1 MQHPHS
7 RHLGK
12 PGPWQET
19 DMKSK
24 YTAAPVDLVSRTDSS
39 DSPTF
44 EARTYAKVAW
54 RLIPFLMLCYLGAY
68 LDRVN
73 VGFAK
78 LQMLSDL
85 RFSETIYG
93 IGAGIFFLGY
103 FLFEVPSNLI
113 LHRVGARRWL
123 ARIMLTWAVISASFV
138 FVKSPTAFYVLRFL
152 LGVAEAG
159 FAPGVILY
167 LTYWFPSARRAKALS
182 LFFMAIPLA
191 GIVGGP
197 LSGWIMHSLQ
207 GTYELAG
214 WKWLFMLE
222 AVPSLLLG
230 FAILFYLD
238 DGIDKAKWL
247 TDSEKALLARNVAG
261 DNAHKMAHLSIK
273 EFIADRRLWLMASIY
288 FCVVLGQYGLTFWLP
303 TIIRKSGVADP
314 LWIGVFTAIPYLCA
328 IVALPLIG
336 ISADRRRE
344 RRFHLAIPMLIA
356 AAGFATLPMLGSVG
370 ASIVCLSIASAG
382 ILASSSQFWSLPTAL
397 LGGMSAAAGIAAVN
411 CFANLAGFFSPAIV
425 GWLNDLTGKSTAGLI
440 FISTAVTL
448 GALLVFLVPAKSVNR

>member
-1 MQHPHS
+1 
-7 RHLGK
+7 
-12 PGPWQET
+12 
-19 DMKSK
+19 MKAK
-24 YTAAPVDLVSRTDSS
+24 YTASPVTGDVLPRNDSQ
-39 DSPTF
+39 TF
-44 EARTYAKVAW
+44 EAKTYAKVGR

-85 RFSETIYG
+85 RFSETVYG
-93 IGAGIFFLGY
+93 MGAGIFFLGY
-103 FLFEVPSNLI
+103 FLFEVPSNVI

-138 FVKSPTAFYVLRFL
+138 FVKSPTAFYALRFL

-167 LTYWFPSARRAKALS
+167 LTYWFPSERRAKALS

-191 GIVGGP
+191 GMIGGP

-207 GTYELAG
+207 GTMSMAG
-214 WKWLFMLE
+214 WKWLFLLE
-222 AVPSLLLG
+222 ALPSLVLG
-230 FAILFYLD
+230 FAILLYLD
-238 DGIDKAKWL
+238 DGIKQAKWL
-247 TDSEKALLARNVAG
+247 NDSEKALLTRKVAA
-261 DNAHKMAHLSIK
+261 DAEHKTAHVSIRA
-273 EFIADRRLWLMASIY
+273 FIGDRRLWLMASIY

-303 TIIRKSGVADP
+303 TIIRKAGVADP
-314 LWIGVFTAIPYLCA
+314 LWVGAFTAIPYLCA
-328 IVALPLIG
+328 IIALPLVG
-336 ISADRRRE
+336 MSADRRRE
-344 RRFHLAIPMLIA
+344 RRFHLAIPMLVA

-370 ASIVCLSIASAG
+370 ASIVCLSIAAAG

-440 FISTAVTL
+440 FISVAVTL
-448 GALLVFLVPAKSVNR
+448 GAALVFLVPAKSVNR

>member
-1 MQHPHS
+1 
-7 RHLGK
+7 
-12 PGPWQET
+12 
-19 DMKSK
+19 MKSK
-24 YTAAPVDLVSRTDSS
+24 LAASAATAEFASS
-39 DSPTF
+39 EDAGSF
-44 EARTYAKVAW
+44 EAKTYAKVGR

-78 LQMLSDL
+78 LQMLNDL

-103 FLFEVPSNLI
+103 FLFEVPSNVI
-113 LHRVGARRWL
+113 LHKVGARNWL

-138 FVKSPTAFYVLRFL
+138 FVKSPTTFYILRFL

-167 LTYWFPSARRAKALS
+167 LTYWFPAARRAKALS

-197 LSGWIMHSLQ
+197 LSGYIMHAFQ
-207 GTYELAG
+207 GMHGLAG

-222 AVPSLLLG
+222 ALPSLFLG
-230 FAILFYLD
+230 VAILFYLD
-238 DGIDKAKWL
+238 NGIAGAKWL
-247 TDSEKALLARNVAG
+247 TDKEKALLKRNVEK
-261 DNAHKMAHLSIK
+261 DNAQTVKHVSIGA
-273 EFIADRRLWLMASIY
+273 FIRDRRLWLMAAIY

-303 TIIRKSGVADP
+303 TIVRRTGVADP
-314 LWIGVFTAIPYLCA
+314 LWVGILTAIPYLCA
-328 IVALPLIG
+328 IIALPLIG
-336 ISADRRRE
+336 ASADKRRE
-344 RRFHLAIPMLIA
+344 RRLHLAIPMLVS

-370 ASIVCLSIASAG
+370 ASIVCVSIAAAG
-382 ILASSSQFWSLPTAL
+382 ILASSSQFWSLPTAV

-425 GWLNDLTGKSTAGLI
+425 GWLNDFTGKSTAGLI
-440 FISTAVTL
+440 FISIAIVL
-448 GALLVFLVPAKSVNR
+448 GAVLVFFVPAKTVNR

>member
-1 MQHPHS
+1 
-7 RHLGK
+7 
-12 PGPWQET
+12 
-19 DMKSK
+19 MKAK
-24 YTAAPVDLVSRTDSS
+24 YTASPVTGDVLPRNDSQ
-39 DSPTF
+39 TF
-44 EARTYAKVAW
+44 EAKTYAKVGR

-85 RFSETIYG
+85 RFSETVYG
-93 IGAGIFFLGY
+93 MGAGIFFLGY
-103 FLFEVPSNLI
+103 FLFEVPSNVI

-159 FAPGVILY
+159 FAPGMILY
-167 LTYWFPSARRAKALS
+167 LTYWFPSERRAKALS

-191 GIVGGP
+191 GMVGGP

-207 GTYELAG
+207 GAMSMAG
-214 WKWLFMLE
+214 WKWLFLLE
-222 AVPSLLLG
+222 ALPSLVLG
-230 FAILFYLD
+230 FAILLYLD
-238 DGIDKAKWL
+238 DGIKQAKWL
-247 TDSEKALLARNVAG
+247 TDSEKALLARNVAA
-261 DNAHKMAHLSIK
+261 DAEHKTAHVSIRA
-273 EFIADRRLWLMASIY
+273 FIGDRRLWLMASIY

-303 TIIRKSGVADP
+303 TIIRKAGVADP
-314 LWIGVFTAIPYLCA
+314 LWVGAFTAIPYLCA
-328 IVALPLIG
+328 IIALPLIG
-336 ISADRRRE
+336 MSADRRRE
-344 RRFHLAIPMLIA
+344 RRFHLAIPMLVA

-370 ASIVCLSIASAG
+370 ASIVRLSIAAAG

-440 FISTAVTL
+440 FISVAVTL
-448 GALLVFLVPAKSVNR
+448 GAALVFLVPARSVNR

>member
-1 MQHPHS
+1 M
-7 RHLGK
+7 K
-12 PGPWQET
+12 PRF
-19 DMKSK
+19 
-24 YTAAPVDLVSRTDSS
+24 TAPPLAADISS
-39 DSPTF
+39 SADTATF
-44 EARTYAKVAW
+44 EAKTYAKVGR

-78 LQMLSDL
+78 LQMLNDL

-103 FLFEVPSNLI
+103 FLFEVPSNVI
-113 LHRVGARRWL
+113 LHKVGARNWL

-138 FVKSPTAFYVLRFL
+138 FVKSPTMFYILRFL

-167 LTYWFPSARRAKALS
+167 LTYWFPAARRAKALS

-191 GIVGGP
+191 GIIGGP
-197 LSGWIMHSLQ
+197 LSGYIMHALQ
-207 GTYELAG
+207 GAHGLAG
-214 WKWLFMLE
+214 WKWLFILE
-222 AVPSLLLG
+222 ALPSLVLG
-230 FAILFYLD
+230 VVILFYLD
-238 DGIDKAKWL
+238 NGIASAKWL
-247 TDSEKALLARNVAG
+247 TDAEKTLLARNVET
-261 DNAHKMAHLSIK
+261 DNAQKLEHVSIRS
-273 EFIADRRLWLMASIY
+273 FIGDRRLWLMAAIY

-303 TIIRKSGVADP
+303 TIVRRAGVADP
-314 LWIGVFTAIPYLCA
+314 LWVGIFTAIPYLCA
-328 IVALPLIG
+328 IIALPLIG
-336 ISADRRRE
+336 ASADKHRE
-344 RRFHLAIPMLIA
+344 RRLHLAIPMLVS

-370 ASIVCLSIASAG
+370 ASIVCVSVAAAG
-382 ILASSSQFWSLPTAL
+382 ILASSSQFWSLPTAV

-440 FISTAVTL
+440 FISAAVVV
-448 GALLVFLVPAKSVNR
+448 GAALVFLVPAKTVNR

>member
-1 MQHPHS
+1 
-7 RHLGK
+7 
-12 PGPWQET
+12 
-19 DMKSK
+19 MKAK
-24 YTAAPVDLVSRTDSS
+24 YTATVAGNVMPRS
-39 DSPTF
+39 DTSTF
-44 EARTYAKVAW
+44 EARTYAKVGR

-78 LQMLSDL
+78 LQMLNDL
-85 RFSETIYG
+85 RFSETVYG
-93 IGAGIFFLGY
+93 MGAGIFFLGY
-103 FLFEVPSNLI
+103 FLFEVPSNVI

-138 FVKSPTAFYVLRFL
+138 FVRSPTAFYVLRFL

-167 LTYWFPSARRAKALS
+167 LTYWFPAERRAKALS

-191 GIVGGP
+191 GIIGGP
-197 LSGWIMHSLQ
+197 LSGAIMHSLH
-207 GTYELAG
+207 GVWSMSG
-214 WKWLFMLE
+214 WKWLFLLE
-222 AVPSLLLG
+222 ALPSLVLG
-230 FAILFYLD
+230 IAILLYLD
-238 DGIDKAKWL
+238 DGIAKAKWL
-247 TDSEKALLARNVAG
+247 SDAEKTLLARNVAN
-261 DNAHKMAHLSIK
+261 DAKQTVAHVSIRD
-273 EFIADRRLWLMASIY
+273 FIRDRRLWLMAAIY

-303 TIIRKSGVADP
+303 TIIRKAGVADP
-314 LWIGVFTAIPYLCA
+314 LWVGLFTAIPYLCA

-336 ISADRRRE
+336 ISADRHRE
-344 RRFHLAIPMLIA
+344 RRFHLAIPMLVA
-356 AAGFATLPMLGSVG
+356 AAGFATLPLLGGVG
-370 ASIVCLSIASAG
+370 ASIVCLSVASAG

-440 FISTAVTL
+440 FISVAVTL
-448 GALLVFLVPAKSVNR
+448 GALLVFKVPARSVNR

>member
-1 MQHPHS
+1 
-7 RHLGK
+7 
-12 PGPWQET
+12 
-19 DMKSK
+19 MKTK
-24 YTAAPVDLVSRTDSS
+24 YTASPVMGEISPRADSTS
-39 DSPTF
+39 F
-44 EARTYAKVAW
+44 EAKTYAKVGR

-78 LQMLSDL
+78 LQMLNDL
-85 RFSETIYG
+85 RFSETVYG
-93 IGAGIFFLGY
+93 VGAGIFFLGY
-103 FLFEVPSNLI
+103 FLFEVPSNI
-113 LHRVGARRWL
+113 VLHRVGARRWL
-123 ARIMLTWAVISASFV
+123 ARIMLTWAAISACFV

-191 GIVGGP
+191 GIIGGP
-197 LSGWIMHSLQ
+197 LSGAIMHSLQ
-207 GTYELAG
+207 GVMAMAG
-214 WKWLFMLE
+214 WKWLFLLE

-230 FAILFYLD
+230 IAILVYLD
-238 DGIDKAKWL
+238 DGIAKAKWL
-247 TDSEKALLARNVAG
+247 TNTEKALLARNVAG
-261 DNAHKMAHLSIK
+261 DDAHKTAHVSVK
-273 EFIADRRLWLMASIY
+273 AFIGDRRLWLMASIY

-303 TIIRKSGVADP
+303 TLIGKAGVGDP
-314 LWIGVFTAIPYLCA
+314 LWVGVFTAIPYLCA

-336 ISADRRRE
+336 MSADRRRE
-344 RRFHLAIPMLIA
+344 RRFHLAIPMLVA
-356 AAGFATLPMLGSVG
+356 AAGFATLPVLGSVT
-370 ASIVCLSIASAG
+370 ASIICLSIAAAG

-440 FISTAVTL
+440 FISVAVTL
-448 GALLVFLVPAKSVNR
+448 GAFLVFLVPAKSVNR

>member
-1 MQHPHS
+1 
-7 RHLGK
+7 
-12 PGPWQET
+12 
-19 DMKSK
+19 MKAK
-24 YTAAPVDLVSRTDSS
+24 YTTSPVTGDVLPRNDSQ
-39 DSPTF
+39 TF
-44 EARTYAKVAW
+44 EAKTYAKVGR

-85 RFSETIYG
+85 RFSETVYG
-93 IGAGIFFLGY
+93 MGAGIFFLGY
-103 FLFEVPSNLI
+103 FLFEVPSNVI

-138 FVKSPTAFYVLRFL
+138 FVKSPTAFYALRFF

-167 LTYWFPSARRAKALS
+167 LTYWFPSERRAKALS

-191 GIVGGP
+191 GMIGGP

-207 GTYELAG
+207 GAMSMAG
-214 WKWLFMLE
+214 WKWLFLLE
-222 AVPSLLLG
+222 ALPSLVLG
-230 FAILFYLD
+230 FAILLYLD
-238 DGIDKAKWL
+238 DGIKQAKWL
-247 TDSEKALLARNVAG
+247 NDSEKALLARNVAA
-261 DNAHKMAHLSIK
+261 DAEHKTAHVSIRA
-273 EFIADRRLWLMASIY
+273 FIGDRRLWLMASIY

-303 TIIRKSGVADP
+303 TIIRKAGVADP
-314 LWIGVFTAIPYLCA
+314 LWVGAFTAIPYLCA
-328 IVALPLIG
+328 IIALPLVG
-336 ISADRRRE
+336 MSADRRRE
-344 RRFHLAIPMLIA
+344 RRFHLAIPMLVA

-370 ASIVCLSIASAG
+370 ASIVCLSIAAAG

-440 FISTAVTL
+440 FISVAVTL
-448 GALLVFLVPAKSVNR
+448 GAALVFLVPARSVNR

>member
-1 MQHPHS
+1 MVGDVTS
-7 RHLGK
+7 FTGSASF
-12 PGPWQET
+12 E
-19 DMKSK
+19 SK
-24 YTAAPVDLVSRTDSS
+24 
-39 DSPTF
+39 
-44 EARTYAKVAW
+44 TYAKVAR

-78 LQMLSDL
+78 LQMLNDL

-93 IGAGIFFLGY
+93 LGAGIFFLGY
-103 FLFEVPSNLI
+103 FLFEVPSNLM
-113 LHRVGARRWL
+113 LHKVGARNWL
-123 ARIMLTWAVISASFV
+123 ARIMLTWAVISACFV
-138 FVKSPTAFYVLRFL
+138 FVKSPATFYVLRFL

-182 LFFMAIPLA
+182 IFFMAIPLA

-197 LSGWIMHSLQ
+197 LSGYIMHAFQ
-207 GTYELAG
+207 GTHGLAG
-214 WKWLFMLE
+214 WKWLFILE
-222 AVPSLLLG
+222 ALPSLILG
-230 FAILFYLD
+230 FAILLYLD
-238 DGIDKAKWL
+238 NGIAAAKWL
-247 TDSEKALLARNVAG
+247 TDEEKALLARNVAS
-261 DNAHKMAHLSIK
+261 DNAQKIAHVSIK
-273 EFIADRRLWLMASIY
+273 SFIGDRRLWLMAAIY

-314 LWIGVFTAIPYLCA
+314 LWVGIFTAIPYLCA
-328 IVALPLIG
+328 IIALPLVG
-336 ISADRRRE
+336 ASADRHRE
-344 RRFHLAIPMLIA
+344 RRLHLAIPMLIA
-356 AAGFATLPMLGSVG
+356 AAGFATLPMLGGVG
-370 ASIVCLSIASAG
+370 ASLVCVSVAAAG

-440 FISTAVTL
+440 FISVAIVI
-448 GALLVFLVPAKSVNR
+448 GSGLVFLVPAKSVNR

>member
-1 MQHPHS
+1 
-7 RHLGK
+7 
-12 PGPWQET
+12 
-19 DMKSK
+19 MKSK
-24 YTAAPVDLVSRTDSS
+24 LAASSATAAFASS
-39 DSPTF
+39 DDASTSSF
-44 EARTYAKVAW
+44 EAKTYAKVGR

-78 LQMLSDL
+78 LQMLNDL

-103 FLFEVPSNLI
+103 FLFEVPSNVI
-113 LHRVGARRWL
+113 LHKVGARNWL

-138 FVKSPTAFYVLRFL
+138 FVKSPTTFYVLRFL

-167 LTYWFPSARRAKALS
+167 LTYWFPAARRAKALS

-191 GIVGGP
+191 GMVGGP
-197 LSGWIMHSLQ
+197 LSGYIMHAFQ
-207 GTYELAG
+207 GMHGLAG

-222 AVPSLLLG
+222 ALPSLFLG
-230 FAILFYLD
+230 VAILFYLD
-238 DGIDKAKWL
+238 NGIAGAKWL
-247 TDSEKALLARNVAG
+247 TDEEKALLKRNVEK
-261 DNAHKMAHLSIK
+261 DNAQTVKHVSIRA
-273 EFIADRRLWLMASIY
+273 FIGDRRLWLMAAIY
-288 FCVVLGQYGLTFWLP
+288 FCVVMGQYGLTFWLP
-303 TIIRKSGVADP
+303 TIIRRTGVADP
-314 LWIGVFTAIPYLCA
+314 LWVGILTAIPYLCA

-336 ISADRRRE
+336 ASADKRRE
-344 RRFHLAIPMLIA
+344 RRLHLAIPMLVS

-370 ASIVCLSIASAG
+370 ASIVCVSIAAAG
-382 ILASSSQFWSLPTAL
+382 ILASSSQFWSLPTAV

-425 GWLNDLTGKSTAGLI
+425 GWLNDFTGKSTAGLI
-440 FISTAVTL
+440 FISIAIVL
-448 GALLVFLVPAKSVNR
+448 GAVLVFFVPAKTVNR

>member
-1 MQHPHS
+1 
-7 RHLGK
+7 
-12 PGPWQET
+12 
-19 DMKSK
+19 MKSR
-24 YTAAPVDLVSRTDSS
+24 YTAPPIPGDTISRNDSS
-39 DSPTF
+39 TF
-44 EARTYAKVAW
+44 EAKTYAKVSR

-85 RFSETIYG
+85 RFSETVYG
-93 IGAGIFFLGY
+93 MGAGIFFLGY

-113 LHRVGARRWL
+113 LHKVGARKWL

-138 FVKSPTAFYVLRFL
+138 FVKSPAVFYMLRFL

-167 LTYWFPSARRAKALS
+167 LTYWYPSARRAKALS

-191 GIVGGP
+191 GMIGGP

-207 GTYELAG
+207 GAMSMAG
-214 WKWLFMLE
+214 WKWLFLLE
-222 AVPSLLLG
+222 AVPSLVLG
-230 FAILFYLD
+230 VAILLYLD
-238 DGIDKAKWL
+238 DSIAKAKWL

-261 DNAHKMAHLSIK
+261 DNAHKTAHLSIRA
-273 EFIADRRLWLMASIY
+273 FIGDRRLWLMAAIY

-303 TIIRKSGVADP
+303 TIIRKSGVSDP
-314 LWIGVFTAIPYLCA
+314 LWIGIFTAIPYLCA

-336 ISADRRRE
+336 MSADRHRE

-356 AAGFATLPMLGSVG
+356 AAGFATLPALGSVV
-370 ASIVCLSIASAG
+370 ASIICLSIAAAG

-397 LGGMSAAAGIAAVN
+397 LGGVSAAAGIAAVN

-425 GWLNDLTGKSTAGLI
+425 GWLNDLTGKSTAGLV
-440 FISTAVTL
+440 FISVAVTL
-448 GALLVFLVPAKSVNR
+448 GAALVFLVPARSVNR

>member
-1 MQHPHS
+1 
-7 RHLGK
+7 
-12 PGPWQET
+12 
-19 DMKSK
+19 MKAKS
-24 YTAAPVDLVSRTDSS
+24 TAPSVTGDVTSFADPA
-39 DSPTF
+39 TF
-44 EARTYAKVAW
+44 ESKTYAKVGR

-78 LQMLSDL
+78 LQMLNDL
-85 RFSETIYG
+85 RFSETVYG
-93 IGAGIFFLGY
+93 FGAGIFFLGY
-103 FLFEVPSNLI
+103 FLFEIPSNLM
-113 LHRVGARRWL
+113 LHKVGARNWL
-123 ARIMLTWAVISASFV
+123 ARIMLTWAVISACFV
-138 FVKSPTAFYVLRFL
+138 FVKSPTTFYVLRFL

-197 LSGWIMHSLQ
+197 LSGYILHAFQ
-207 GTYELAG
+207 GVHGLAG
-214 WKWLFMLE
+214 WKWLFILE
-222 AVPSLLLG
+222 ALPSLCLG
-230 FAILFYLD
+230 VAILLYLD
-238 DGIDKAKWL
+238 NSIAAAKWL
-247 TDSEKALLARNVAG
+247 TSEEKALLARNVAN
-261 DNAHKMAHLSIK
+261 DNAHKIAHVSIK
-273 EFIADRRLWLMASIY
+273 SFIGDRRLWLMAAIY

-314 LWIGVFTAIPYLCA
+314 LWVGIFTAIPYLCA
-328 IVALPLIG
+328 IIALPLVG
-336 ISADRRRE
+336 ASADRHRE
-344 RRFHLAIPMLIA
+344 RRLHLAIPMLVS
-356 AAGFATLPMLGSVG
+356 AAGFAALPMLGGVG
-370 ASIVCLSIASAG
+370 ASLVCVSVAAAG

-440 FISTAVTL
+440 FISVAIVI
-448 GALLVFLVPAKSVNR
+448 GAGLVFLVPAKSVNR

>member
-1 MQHPHS
+1 
-7 RHLGK
+7 
-12 PGPWQET
+12 
-19 DMKSK
+19 MKSK
-24 YTAAPVDLVSRTDSS
+24 LTAPAATAAFASS
-39 DSPTF
+39 NDAASF
-44 EARTYAKVAW
+44 EAKTYAKVGR

-78 LQMLSDL
+78 LQMLNDL

-103 FLFEVPSNLI
+103 FLFEVPSNVI
-113 LHRVGARRWL
+113 LHKVGARNWL

-138 FVKSPTAFYVLRFL
+138 FVKSPTTFYVLRFL

-167 LTYWFPSARRAKALS
+167 LTYWFPAARRAKALS

-197 LSGWIMHSLQ
+197 LSGYILHAFQ
-207 GTYELAG
+207 GVHGLAG

-222 AVPSLLLG
+222 ALPSLFLG
-230 FAILFYLD
+230 VAILFYLD
-238 DGIDKAKWL
+238 NGIAGAKWL
-247 TDSEKALLARNVAG
+247 TDEEKALLRRNVEK
-261 DNAHKMAHLSIK
+261 DNAQTVKHVSIRA
-273 EFIADRRLWLMASIY
+273 FIGDRRLWLMAAIY
-288 FCVVLGQYGLTFWLP
+288 FCVVMGQYGLTFWLP
-303 TIIRKSGVADP
+303 TIVRRTGVADP
-314 LWIGVFTAIPYLCA
+314 LWVGILTAIPYLCA
-328 IVALPLIG
+328 IIALPLIG
-336 ISADRRRE
+336 ASADKRRE
-344 RRFHLAIPMLIA
+344 RRLHLAIPMLVS

-370 ASIVCLSIASAG
+370 ASIICVSVAAAG
-382 ILASSSQFWSLPTAL
+382 ILASSSQFWSLPTAV

-425 GWLNDLTGKSTAGLI
+425 GWLNDFTGKSTAGLI
-440 FISTAVTL
+440 FISIAIAV
-448 GALLVFLVPAKSVNR
+448 GAVLVFFVPAKTVNR

>member
-1 MQHPHS
+1 
-7 RHLGK
+7 
-12 PGPWQET
+12 
-19 DMKSK
+19 MKSK
-24 YTAAPVDLVSRTDSS
+24 YPASPGTGDVLPRADSKS
-39 DSPTF
+39 F
-44 EARTYAKVAW
+44 ESKTYAKVGR

-78 LQMLSDL
+78 LQMLNDL
-85 RFSETIYG
+85 HFSETVYG
-93 IGAGIFFLGY
+93 MGAGIFFLGY

-191 GIVGGP
+191 GIIGGP
-197 LSGWIMHSLQ
+197 LSGAILHSLH
-207 GTYELAG
+207 GVMAMAG
-214 WKWLFMLE
+214 WKWLFLLE
-222 AVPSLLLG
+222 AVPSLVLG
-230 FAILFYLD
+230 VAILLYLD
-238 DGIDKAKWL
+238 DGIARAKWL
-247 TDSEKALLARNVAG
+247 TDTEKALLARNVAG
-261 DNAHKMAHLSIK
+261 DDAHKTAHLSVK
-273 EFIADRRLWLMASIY
+273 EFIGDRRLWLMASIY

-303 TIIRKSGVADP
+303 TLIRKSGVADP
-314 LWIGVFTAIPYLCA
+314 LWVGVFTAIPYLCA
-328 IVALPLIG
+328 IAALPLVG
-336 ISADRRRE
+336 MSADRSRE
-344 RRFHLAIPMLIA
+344 RRFHLAIPMLVA
-356 AAGFATLPMLGSVG
+356 AAGFATLPVLGSVT
-370 ASIVCLSIASAG
+370 ASIICLSIAAAG

-425 GWLNDLTGKSTAGLI
+425 GWLNDLTGRSTAGLI
-440 FISTAVTL
+440 FISVAVTL
-448 GALLVFLVPAKSVNR
+448 GAFLVFLVPAKSVNR